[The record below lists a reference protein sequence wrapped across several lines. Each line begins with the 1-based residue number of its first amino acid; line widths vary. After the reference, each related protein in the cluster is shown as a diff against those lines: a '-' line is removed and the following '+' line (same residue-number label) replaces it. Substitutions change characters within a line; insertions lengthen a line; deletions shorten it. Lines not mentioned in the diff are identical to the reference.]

1 MLGTP
6 EESGDSRTTEVLV
19 YGGTAGGVAAAIA
32 AARAGCDVLLVES
45 GAHIGGMMAS
55 GLGAIDLLR
64 FNAVGGIF
72 GEFLDKVRHFYDGT
86 YGESSEQYRLTW
98 GGVFMEPHVAEIILE
113 QMVEAE
119 SLVRVLKRTPLVG
132 ALLEEQRLLGA
143 RFRDGDRP
151 LEVRAQVAID
161 ATYEGDLAAAAG
173 AAYRVGREGRSDH
186 NESLA
191 GNLFFD
197 WRFNR
202 QEILPQS
209 TGESSGYVQ
218 AYCFRETLTDD
229 PARRL
234 PPDKPEGYADFLPM
248 YRSLYKDLEIGR
260 VRKLRDIIW
269 IDPIPNRKWCTNGHI
284 EALTSLN
291 ISEWNQ
297 AWPDANRHAREE
309 LEGRFR
315 QYSQGLWY
323 FLQHDPGLPRGIRT
337 EAQSFG
343 LCPDEYPDEGHYPWQ
358 LYIREGRRIVG
369 EYVITQHDSVPE
381 PGRKRPRGQRDSI
394 GVYEHSFDSHPCRS
408 RGGAGSTWTDDGF
421 EVLEGAIWYRNKLES
436 LNRPASVPYGAIV
449 PEKIDG
455 LLVPVALSATHVA
468 YSAVRMEPLFMATG
482 QAGGTAAALAI
493 AEAVPPRRIQ
503 VDQLQERLVRAGQ
516 VLVYFDDL
524 SLHHPDFAEIQL
536 AAVGRDLPDFQLSTL
551 TNS

>member
-1 MLGTP
+1 MRFQSSTFA
-6 EESGDSRTTEVLV
+6 TTEVLV

-32 AARAGCDVLLVES
+32 AARAGCAVLLVES
-45 GAHIGGMMAS
+45 GDHIGGMMAS

-64 FNAVGGIF
+64 FNSVGGIF
-72 GEFLDKVRHFYDGT
+72 REFLDKVRHFYEGT
-86 YGESSEQYRLTW
+86 YGENSEQYRLTW
-98 GGVFMEPHVAEIILE
+98 GGVFMEPHVAESTLD
-113 QMVEAE
+113 QMVKAE
-119 SLVRVLKRTPLVG
+119 SLVQVLKRTSLVG
-132 ALLEEQRLLGA
+132 ALLEDQRLLGA
-143 RFRDGDRP
+143 RFGHGDRT
-151 LEVRAQVAID
+151 LDIRAQVTID

-173 AAYRVGREGRSDH
+173 AAYHVGREGRSNHDE
-186 NESLA
+186 NLA
-191 GNLFFD
+191 GHLFFD

-209 TGESSGYVQ
+209 TGESHGNVQ
-218 AYCFRETLTDD
+218 AYCFRETFTDD
-229 PARRL
+229 PARRIPL
-234 PPDKPEGYADFLPM
+234 DKPESYADFLPM

-297 AWPDANRHAREE
+297 AWPDANRHSRQELLARI
-309 LEGRFR
+309 R

-343 LCPDEYPDEGHYPWQ
+343 LCPDEYPDEGYYPWQ
-358 LYIREGRRIVG
+358 LYVREARRIVG
-369 EYVITQHDSVPE
+369 EHVITQHDSVPE

-394 GVYEHSFDSHPCRS
+394 GVYDHSFDSHPCRS

-421 EVLEGAIWYRNKLES
+421 EVLEGTIWYRNKLES

-482 QAGGTAAALAI
+482 QASGTAAALAI

-503 VDQLQERLVRAGQ
+503 VDQLQERLVKVGQ

-524 SLHHPDFAEIQL
+524 PLHHPNFTEIQL
-536 AAVGRDLPDFQLSTL
+536 AAVSKDLPDFRLSTL
-551 TNS
+551 TGS